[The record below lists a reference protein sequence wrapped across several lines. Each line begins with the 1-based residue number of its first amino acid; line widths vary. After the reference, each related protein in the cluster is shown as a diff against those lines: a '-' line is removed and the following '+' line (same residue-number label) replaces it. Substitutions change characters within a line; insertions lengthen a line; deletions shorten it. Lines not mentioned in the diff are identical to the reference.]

1 MGLYAVD
8 GPTSHVLSTIAQ
20 IGDLIQ
26 LNAASRM
33 LTAAIIVG
41 AGTAVL
47 MRAETDLP
55 ARAMRASNA
64 RPVRSLGAGIIAQGA
79 LLLAVLYGSS
89 QLAQLR
95 VGAITMQSISL
106 GLAAVVIGGVGVVGF
121 TVVATAIAGIV
132 SAPQAGGTIVIAAGL
147 AGVVMAVELRLA
159 AVLWLVIVSWGVG
172 GLIRRWFTASAERDA
187 AQR

>member
-1 MGLYAVD
+1 VYRA
-8 GPTSHVLSTIAQ
+8 IIQ
-20 IGDLIQ
+20 ITDLMQ
-26 LNAASRM
+26 LDTAGRV
-33 LTAAIIVG
+33 LTAALIVG
-41 AGTAVL
+41 VGTALLV
-47 MRAETDLP
+47 RAETDLP

-64 RPVRSLGAGIIAQGA
+64 RPVRSLGAGVIAQGA
-79 LLLAVLYGSS
+79 LLLAVVYGGS

-95 VGAITMQSISL
+95 LGAFTMQSISL

-121 TVVATAIAGIV
+121 AVVATAVAGLL
-132 SAPQAGGTIVIAAGL
+132 STPHAGATIVIAAGL

-187 AQR
+187 ARR

>member
-1 MGLYAVD
+1 M
-8 GPTSHVLSTIAQ
+8 LSLIPQ
-20 IGDLIQ
+20 VNDLIQ
-26 LNAASRM
+26 LDAASRM
-33 LTAAIIVG
+33 LTAAIVVG
-41 AGTAVL
+41 AGTAML
-47 MRAETDLP
+47 IRAETDLP
-55 ARAMRASNA
+55 TRAMRASNA
-64 RPVRSLGAGIIAQGA
+64 RPVRSLGAGVIAQGA

-95 VGAITMQSISL
+95 LGTITMQSISL

-121 TVVATAIAGIV
+121 TVVATAVAGML
-132 SAPQAGGTIVIAAGL
+132 SAPQAGATVAIAAGL

-187 AQR
+187 ARR